1 MATEE
6 NRQKVK
12 LNARVPPAKKQ
23 EWLDSLEDGETLN
36 SLVQRAVD
44 REIRDEYVHVSTL
57 DEFEGASSDVDF
69 TEVSERLDDLQGTVE
84 SLHREIDTLAS
95 TGSSYDTERISA
107 VAMDLMDHIPSWFT
121 PELSEE
127 IPIKYRRDKL
137 GAAESAIRDDLHNG
151 RELEIDGSVDTL
163 AAEVGELAVLV
174 RQALI
179 YLEQQ
184 TTADIGSVIVD
195 GTRHWVQL

>member
-1 MATEE
+1 M
-6 NRQKVK
+6 
-12 LNARVPPAKKQ
+12 
-23 EWLDSLEDGETLN
+23 DSLDDDETLT
-36 SLVQRAVD
+36 SLVRDAVD
-44 REIRDEYVHVSTL
+44 HELSNEYVHVSTL
-57 DEFEGASSDVDF
+57 EEVTGQTTTDVDF
-69 TEVSERLDDLQGTVE
+69 SEVTERLDDLQGTIE

-107 VAMDLMDHIPSWFT
+107 VAMDLMDHIPSWFSQD
-121 PELSEE
+121 LGEE
-127 IPIKYRRDKL
+127 VPITYRRDKL
-137 GAAESAIRDDLHNG
+137 GAAEGAIRDDLHND

-163 AAEVGELAVLV
+163 AAEVGESPVLV

>member
-1 MATEE
+1 VT
-6 NRQKVK
+6 
-12 LNARVPPAKKQ
+12 
-23 EWLDSLEDGETLN
+23 
-36 SLVQRAVD
+36 
-44 REIRDEYVHVSTL
+44 
-57 DEFEGASSDVDF
+57 
-69 TEVSERLDDLQGTVE
+69 ERLDDLQGTVE
-84 SLHREIDTLAS
+84 LLHREMDALAS
-95 TGSSYDTERISA
+95 TGSSYDTERISE

-121 PELSEE
+121 PDLGEE
-127 IPIKYRRDKL
+127 IPITYRRDKL
-137 GAAESAIRDDLHNG
+137 GAAEDAIRDDLHNS

-163 AAEVGELAVLV
+163 AGEVGESAVLV